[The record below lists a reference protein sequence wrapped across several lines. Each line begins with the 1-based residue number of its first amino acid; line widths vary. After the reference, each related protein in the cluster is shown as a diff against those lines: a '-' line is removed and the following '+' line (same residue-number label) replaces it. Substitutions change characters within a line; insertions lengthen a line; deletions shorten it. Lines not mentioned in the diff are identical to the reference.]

1 MTIRL
6 VLADDHAVV
15 RRGLQA
21 LIELEADMDIVGMG
35 SNGLEA
41 IQQVQAHQPDV
52 VLLDVQMPR
61 KNGIEAIPEIKAVA
75 PETRILMLTSFG
87 DDDSVFAAIKAGAMG
102 YLLKD
107 SSPAELLQAIRNV
120 YNGRSSLDPAIAL
133 KVIQEINKPAA
144 KQQPRTIDPLTP
156 REVEILRLVARG
168 LTNMDIAN
176 QLVVSERTIRTHIS
190 NILGKLHLANRTQA
204 ALYALRQGLTTLDES
219 GE

>member
-21 LIELEADMDIVGMG
+21 LLELEPDMDIVGIG
-35 SNGLEA
+35 SNGNEA
-41 IQQVQAHQPDV
+41 VQQVQAHQPDV
-52 VLLDVQMPR
+52 VLLDVQMPH
-61 KNGIEAIPEIKAVA
+61 KNGIEAIPEIKAAA
-75 PETRILMLTSFG
+75 PAARILMLTSFS
-87 DDDSVFAAIKAGAMG
+87 DDDTVFAAIKAGAVG